1 MNDHDFVNSEVNFM
15 TCQDLSTKLNLTILL
30 QSQKTKTKKQ
40 RVQGSAR
47 APPTEWVIT
56 HWARQWAL
64 SPLPEKKKK
73 KIKGRGAAHTSP
85 CSGPLSH
92 ASR

>member
-1 MNDHDFVNSEVNFM
+1 MNNHDFVNSEVNFM
-15 TCQDLSTKLNLTILL
+15 TCQDLSTKLNLAILL
-30 QSQKTKTKKQ
+30 PSQKTKTKKTKKQ

-73 KIKGRGAAHTSP
+73 N
-85 CSGPLSH
+85 
-92 ASR
+92 